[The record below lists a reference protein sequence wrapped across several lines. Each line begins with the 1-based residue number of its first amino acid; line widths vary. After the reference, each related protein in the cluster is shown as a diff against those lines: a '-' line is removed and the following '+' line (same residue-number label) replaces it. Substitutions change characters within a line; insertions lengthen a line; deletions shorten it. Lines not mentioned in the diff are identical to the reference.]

1 MDQHTVSQPVIYE
14 SRELKPPWVLCK
26 NVFS

>member
-1 MDQHTVSQPVIYE
+1 MDQHTVSQPVVYD
-14 SRELKPPWVLCK
+14 SRELKSPWLLCK